1 MLDQLI
7 ESKSNAPENRTR
19 GGFLLTTFVLVVGL
33 CFSAVL
39 YSLFAKDFGTGIGN
53 FELSRLVAPIADN
66 APPAPV
72 NKPEMSQPASK
83 IKNALPSRQ
92 ANILRIEESPIA
104 PKEVSTT
111 PNTQKSRP
119 IGEFVTSDKLETNG
133 SPGSPFG
140 KSNIEG
146 NTGSGIN
153 MPSEMETPSENSEKL
168 QVPPPLIKKVEEKIQ
183 KPKTSTVT
191 GGVVNGKAKFLP
203 KPIYTAAAK
212 AVKATGDVNVQVM
225 IDEAGTVV
233 SAKAVGGHPLLRMEA
248 EKAARNAKFD
258 PTFLTG
264 QPVKVSGIIVYK
276 FSMQ

>member
-1 MLDQLI
+1 MLNQLI
-7 ESKSNAPENRTR
+7 ESKSNAPENRNR

-39 YSLFAKDFGTGIGN
+39 YSLFAKEFGTGIEN
-53 FELSRLVAPIADN
+53 FELSTLIAPIVEN

-72 NKPEMSQPASK
+72 NKPEMSPPASK
-83 IKNALPSRQ
+83 TKNSLPSRQ
-92 ANILRIEESPIA
+92 ANIFRIEESPIA

-111 PNTQKSRP
+111 PNTQKARP
-119 IGEFVTSDKLETNG
+119 LGDFLTSDNLETSG
-133 SPGSPFG
+133 STGSPFG
-140 KSNIEG
+140 KLNAEG
-146 NTGSGIN
+146 STGSGIN
-153 MPSEMETPSENSEKL
+153 VPNETETPAENPAKL
-168 QVPPPLIKKVEEKIQ
+168 RVPPPIMKKVEEKIQ

-248 EKAARNAKFD
+248 ERAARNAKFD

-264 QPVKVSGIIVYK
+264 QPVKVSGIIV
-276 FSMQ
+276 